1 HMHGALSLF
10 NQERKK
16 RGEKAIEIGIG
27 INTGDV
33 VVGVIGSS
41 QAMQYTCIGDA
52 VNIAARLTSVAK
64 AKQTIISEDTLE
76 KMKFKPKHDKL
87 PKVSLKGID
96 KSIQLFSVWE
106 KITDTTRHERQQK
119 SLTS

>member
-1 HMHGALSLF
+1 FHMHGALELF
-10 NQERKK
+10 NQGRKK
-16 RGEKAIEIGIG
+16 HGEQAIEVGIG

-64 AKQTIISEDTLE
+64 AKQTIISEYTLK
-76 KMKFKPKHDKL
+76 KMKLKPKNEKL
-87 PKVSLKGID
+87 PKVALKGID

-106 KITDTTRHERQQK
+106 QMTDTTRHDR
-119 SLTS
+119 